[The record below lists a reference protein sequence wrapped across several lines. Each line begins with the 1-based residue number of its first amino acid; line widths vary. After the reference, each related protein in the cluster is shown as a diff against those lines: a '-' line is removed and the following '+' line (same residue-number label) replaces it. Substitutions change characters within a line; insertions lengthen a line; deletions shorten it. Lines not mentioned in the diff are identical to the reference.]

1 MAHKK
6 RRSKYLSFVVVSENQ
21 QAPKNFR
28 IRSSLLKAFAVFAIT
43 ILVLIVIG
51 FSTYWKV
58 AALALDN
65 NRLQEENYKLVQ
77 SLKKMETIKEQLL
90 RVKEFEKQI
99 KGSLSGYITI
109 EKETVSDSSADEEFN
124 FAKLNNSRRRTIFRN
139 IPSLQ
144 PAEGFMAR
152 GYDTSLL
159 LAEPHFGLDIA
170 APVGTPVRAP
180 ADGVVFFSG
189 WTVEGGNILVL
200 HHGYGFMTLYKH
212 NERNLVKRMEKVTQ
226 GQIIALTGNTG
237 KISSGPHLHYEV
249 WRNGKPVDP
258 VDYMN
263 KDRNNNG

>member
-1 MAHKK
+1 MARKK
-6 RRSKYLSFVVVSENQ
+6 RRSKYLSFVIVSENQ
-21 QAPKNFR
+21 QEPKNFR
-28 IRSSLLKAFAVFAIT
+28 IRTGLIKAFT
-43 ILVLIVIG
+43 ILALTLLVLIVIG

-58 AALALDN
+58 ASLALDN

-77 SLKKMETIKEQLL
+77 SLKKMDAIKEQLF
-90 RVKEFEKQI
+90 RVKDFEKQL
-99 KGSLSGYITI
+99 KSSLSGYITI
-109 EKETVSDSSADEEFN
+109 EKETVSDSSVNDN
-124 FAKLNNSRRRTIFRN
+124 FDFANLNNTQKRTFFRN
-139 IPSLQ
+139 IPSLR

-170 APVGTPVRAP
+170 APVGTPVKAP

-189 WTVEGGNILVL
+189 WTVEGGNVLILQ
-200 HHGYGFMTLYKH
+200 HGYGFMTLYKH

-263 KDRNNNG
+263 KEKNNNG

>member
-6 RRSKYLSFVVVSENQ
+6 RRSKYLSFIIVSENQ
-21 QAPKNFR
+21 QEPKSFR
-28 IRSSLLKAFAVFAIT
+28 VRSGLVKVFAVLAVT
-43 ILVLIVIG
+43 LLALIVIG

-77 SLKKMETIKEQLL
+77 SLKKMENIKEQLL
-90 RVKEFEKQI
+90 RVKDFEKQL
-99 KGSLSGYITI
+99 KGSLNGYITI
-109 EKETVSDSSADEEFN
+109 EKGSVSDSSLKEEFD
-124 FAKLNNSRRRTIFRN
+124 FANLDNTQKRTFFRN
-139 IPSLQ
+139 IPALR
-144 PAEGFMAR
+144 PAEGFIAR

-159 LAEPHFGLDIA
+159 LAEPHFGIDIA
-170 APVGTPVRAP
+170 APVGTPVKAP

-189 WTVEGGNILVL
+189 WTVEGGNVLVL
-200 HHGYGFMTLYKH
+200 QHGFGFMTLYKH

-258 VDYMN
+258 ADYMN
-263 KDRNNNG
+263 KEKK